1 MKTQRATLFIASI
14 TIASFAAC
22 FACAAQGVT
31 YSKLVQ
37 QACGQDYHKFCADY
51 GLDSPALRSCMDR
64 AGKSLSHG
72 CVHAL
77 IQSGEVSQA
86 EVDRRK

>member
-1 MKTQRATLFIASI
+1 MKVYRSGLLIAAVVI
-14 TIASFAAC
+14 AC
-22 FACAAQGVT
+22 FACAAQAET
-31 YSKLVQ
+31 YSKIVQ
-37 QACGQDYHKFCADY
+37 QSCRDDYKKFCSEY
-51 GLDSPALRSCMDR
+51 GIESTALRSCMDR
-64 AGKSLSHG
+64 AGKALSKA